1 MQTCEE
7 TNTDASLRNTPL
19 AVPLATERNSSK
31 RECRGICSLPS
42 VPGARFQCW
51 DILPRHRDVEQ
62 CFCVAAILD
71 ADVSVGSEM
80 PQMASA
86 AGRQKYPRAQGQDG
100 ANSVPCCASLDCTAR
115 GHVSWPS

>member
-62 CFCVAAILD
+62 CFCVAAISYAVFCLKKKNTIIGNFQSRG
-71 ADVSVGSEM
+71 AV
-80 PQMASA
+80 QCRR
-86 AGRQKYPRAQGQDG
+86 GRDIVAR
-100 ANSVPCCASLDCTAR
+100 VPCLYWLIGYCVKHFTDR
-115 GHVSWPS
+115 